1 MYVDDSH
8 SEGQSLHEHVHVC
21 LQNHHFISYCTY
33 WNFHSEVLS
42 LVSLNEWYIFTVICF
57 QSLKCVCQEGKS
69 QHVWNK
75 NIIPWE
81 VLNWFLF
88 MSCNASKNSLVSCA
102 HSFVFFNALQL
113 LNKIVGVHFHGTISM
128 IDAWKFSSTCN

>member
-8 SEGQSLHEHVHVC
+8 SEGSNFTWTCTCMSSESSLY
-21 LQNHHFISYCTY
+21 LILYILKFSQWSSIIG
-33 WNFHSEVLS
+33 
-42 LVSLNEWYIFTVICF
+42 VSDWMNDINIFTVICF

-113 LNKIVGVHFHGTISM
+113 LNKNCWCTLSWNNLNDRCM
-128 IDAWKFSSTCN
+128 ET

>member
-1 MYVDDSH
+1 MIVTLRVKVYMNMYMCVFRILTLSH
-8 SEGQSLHEHVHVC
+8 TVHIEIFTLKFYHWC
-21 LQNHHFISYCTY
+21 L
-33 WNFHSEVLS
+33 WLD
-42 LVSLNEWYIFTVICF
+42 EWFIFTVICF

-88 MSCNASKNSLVSCA
+88 MSCNTSKNSLVSCA

-113 LNKIVGVHFHGTISM
+113 LNKNCWCTLSWNNLNDRCMEI
-128 IDAWKFSSTCN
+128 